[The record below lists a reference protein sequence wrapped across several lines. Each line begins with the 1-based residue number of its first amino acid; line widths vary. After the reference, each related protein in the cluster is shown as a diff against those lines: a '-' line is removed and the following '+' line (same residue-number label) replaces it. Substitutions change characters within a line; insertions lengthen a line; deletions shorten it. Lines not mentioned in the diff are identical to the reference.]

1 VRRRDVEKEEE
12 EGREGT
18 GGEGFILSSIWT
30 VLCVGIIMRTYI
42 ILY

>member
-1 VRRRDVEKEEE
+1 VRGRDVEKEEE
-12 EGREGT
+12 ERGET